1 MSFHTI
7 VLATDFSTAVR
18 EAERLA
24 GELARSASATLHL
37 VHVLPLLSSPG
48 EAAQRLATIEGA
60 VGPGLKRVTALLFGS
75 AARAIVTYAR
85 DQGADLIVVGT
96 HGRTGVSRVLM
107 GSVAEAVAR
116 LAPCPVLTVPA
127 LAEGAATEPA
137 KGPARTAVELPVSRR
152 CAVCAGE
159 TEDLICETCR
169 ARIRGQALEQK
180 RDAERSG
187 RRGSPA

>member
-7 VLATDFSTAVR
+7 VLATDFSPAVR

-24 GELARSASATLHL
+24 GELARQAGATLHL

-169 ARIRGQALEQK
+169 ARIRGEALEQK

>member
-1 MSFHTI
+1 MSFSTI
-7 VLATDFSTAVR
+7 ILATDFSPAAR

-24 GELARSASATLHL
+24 GELVRQAGATLHL

-48 EAAQRLATIEGA
+48 EAAQRLATVEGA
-60 VGPGLKRVTALLFGS
+60 LGSGLQRVTALLFGS
-75 AARAIVTYAR
+75 AARAIVAYAHER
-85 DQGADLIVVGT
+85 GADLIVVGT
-96 HGRTGVSRVLM
+96 HGRTGVSRLLM

-127 LAEGAATEPA
+127 AAEGAATEPA
-137 KGPARTAVELPVSRR
+137 NGPARIAVEPPASRR
-152 CAVCAGE
+152 CAVCAEE

-169 ARIRGQALEQK
+169 ARLRGEALEQK